1 MLSKSQ
7 ILRDVYS
14 VLYPLS
20 SLVSNDLYKV
30 LKTFDDYLVN
40 TYAKSKA
47 FEPTLYSNS
56 EKGMKPLGE
65 SFHSDIH

>member
-20 SLVSNDLYKV
+20 SLVSNDLYRV
-30 LKTFDDYLVN
+30 LKTFDEYLG
-40 TYAKSKA
+40 TYKSEA
-47 FEPTLYSNS
+47 VELTLYSNS
-56 EKGMKPLGE
+56 EKGTKPLGQ
-65 SFHSDIH
+65 SFHSDTD